1 MAMVLALRLAHMVP
15 VRKWRERKEEEIRRR
30 DEAFAAKKQKTIL
43 DAEKAIDD
51 FYKEYNQK
59 AERNIKQNKF
69 SRVFQYSPR
78 RHGLHFTHG
87 LTQQRKRSRI
97 SC

>member
-1 MAMVLALRLAHMVP
+1 MVL
-15 VRKWRERKEEEIRRR
+15 VREWRERQEEEIRHR
-30 DEAFAAKKQKTIL
+30 DEASAAKKQKTIK

-69 SRVFQYSPR
+69 RCFITLITWRLTR
-78 RHGLHFTHG
+78 RDITPQG
-87 LTQQRKRSRI
+87 KRSRI
-97 SC
+97 PSRT